1 MNIFLAGTEGLFNF
15 SCDLRI
21 ASCADGDGPARLFG
35 QGSGEIGPS
44 AKSRAEEIKN
54 TGCLARRLITWV
66 SGGGSKAGIDRESN
80 RANFIHGDPERVE
93 GACGGFIRDDPK
105 ICFGAG
111 PESVDG
117 DGVGHDGD
125 ELKSFTQIVR

>member
-1 MNIFLAGTEGLFNF
+1 MFDF
-15 SCDLRI
+15 SGNLRI
-21 ASCADGDGPARLFG
+21 ASCADGNGPARLFG

-44 AKSRAEEIKN
+44 AKSRAEEVKN
-54 TGCLARRLITWV
+54 TGCLAWRLITWV
-66 SGGGSKAGIDRESN
+66 SGGGSKAGIDGKSDGSN
-80 RANFIHGDPERVE
+80 LIHGNPERVE

-125 ELKSFTQIVR
+125 KLKSFPQIVR